1 MAEQKKTEEAAAEGS
16 KELTKAIFT
25 VDELQAIESFD
36 DALRLATE
44 KYGAGN
50 IALASDVIGDGF
62 KLLENKDQLIGI
74 QMIVLSWTFN
84 MGDFGEYASAR
95 IVTHEDNGVSR
106 KYVVNDGSTGIRDQ
120 LMSYEAKT
128 GRTGGLL
135 VSKGFRRSDY
145 EFEDDKGKK
154 QKGTTYYLDLSV

>member
-16 KELTKAIFT
+16 KELSKAIFT
-25 VDELQAIESFD
+25 VDELQGIESFD
-36 DALRLATE
+36 DALKLAAE
-44 KYGAGN
+44 KYGAEN

-62 KLLENKDQLIGI
+62 KLLENKDQLCGV
-74 QMIVLSWTFN
+74 QMLILSWTFN

-95 IVTHEDNGVSR
+95 IVTHEDGATR
-106 KYVVNDGSTGIRDQ
+106 KFVVNDGSTGIRDQ

-128 GRTGGLL
+128 GRQGGLL

-145 EFEDDKGKK
+145 EFEDEKGKK